1 MQWPSTDRDTD
12 IVGHVPYNL
21 APRMSALL
29 MRDMSKAFAE
39 ITGAKSTGKLTM
51 VWKSH
56 LSTVYMDLTFIL
68 TNEGVG

>member
-12 IVGHVPYNL
+12 DIVDHVPYNL
-21 APRMSALL
+21 APRMLAFF

-39 ITGAKSTGKLTM
+39 IAGAKSTGKLTM

-56 LSTVYMDLTFIL
+56 LSTVYMDLTFML
-68 TNEGVG
+68 TK